1 MSKIYDFD
9 RPFSRENTESVKW
22 DMREKFGNAA
32 ALPMWVAD
40 MDFPTS
46 RHIIEGLTA
55 RVAHGAF
62 GYSMGEDEDKKATVS
77 WYTCRHG
84 CAFTAED
91 ILFSPGVVDS
101 IYHILKACRKEG
113 DKAVIQSPVYG
124 PFRAMSEKAKM
135 TVIENPLINE
145 NGYWKMDIPGLEDAF
160 KQGAKTLILCSPHN
174 PVGRVWT
181 KEELTEVVRLCDK
194 YGVLLISDEI
204 HADFEL
210 GGSKHT
216 CILSLRENNTVQLIS
231 ATKSFNLAALRHS
244 AVICKDAALR
254 EKIKNQLS
262 EVMADVNLF
271 GRLATR
277 LAYEGGEEWLDEMLV
292 YLTEGRDILEKGIR
306 DTGILVPSHV
316 EGTYLMWVDCRALG
330 MKNDALKEYFIR
342 EIGIIPNDGL
352 FFGACADGFIRL
364 NFATSHDN
372 IRKAVSLIRKKVHA

>member
-1 MSKIYDFD
+1 MYDFD
-9 RPFSRENTESVKW
+9 KPFIRENTESVKW
-22 DMREKFGNAA
+22 DLREEFGNAS

-46 RHIIEGLTA
+46 QYIIDGLTA

-62 GYSMGEDEDKKATVS
+62 GYTTGEDKDKAATIS
-77 WYTCRHG
+77 WYARRHG
-84 CAFTAED
+84 CTFGEED

-101 IYHILKACRKEG
+101 IYHVLKACRKEG
-113 DKAVIQSPVYG
+113 DKVVIQSPVYG
-124 PFRAMSEKAKM
+124 PFRFMTEKAKM
-135 TVIENPLINE
+135 TMVENFLLHE
-145 NGYWKMDIPGLEDAF
+145 DGTWKMDIPGLEQCF
-160 KQGAKTLILCSPHN
+160 KDGANTMILCSPHN

-181 KEELTEVVRLCDK
+181 KEELTAVAELCDK
-194 YGVLLISDEI
+194 YDVLLISDEI

-216 CILSLRENNTVQLIS
+216 CMISLREHNTVQLIS

-244 AVICKDAALR
+244 AIICKDAGLR
-254 EKIKNQLS
+254 EKVKAQLT

-277 LAYEGGEEWLDEMLV
+277 LAYEGGEEWLDEMLA
-292 YLTEGRDILEKGIR
+292 YLTEGRDILEQGIR
-306 DTGILVPSHV
+306 ETGVLIPSHV

-330 MKNDALKEYFIR
+330 RKNDELKEYFIK
-342 EIGIIPNDGL
+342 EVGIIPNDGL

-364 NFATSHDN
+364 NFATSHAN
-372 IRKAVSLIRKKVHA
+372 IRKAVALIKEKIHA